1 MTTATISDQFFAASE
16 KFHQARNAYA
26 AERAALQELEQ
37 ELLKYTEDYQTLQE
51 QAHNVGDGNWRVFN
65 GTLSAAKRG
74 VSPCYWVYV
83 CNTLSGDGVS
93 FEEASEAVAFL
104 AGHYLADKW
113 HQEMN
118 EKIEA
123 AQQQSDEDE
132 ASHLTQ
138 PE

>member
-1 MTTATISDQFFAASE
+1 MPTRQSAQPFRSWSNNCSSTPRIARHSQNKPITSATAPGGSSSAPSLRPKGAS
-16 KFHQARNAYA
+16 
-26 AERAALQELEQ
+26 ALL
-37 ELLKYTEDYQTLQE
+37 
-51 QAHNVGDGNWRVFN
+51 
-65 GTLSAAKRG
+65 
-74 VSPCYWVYV
+74 YWVYV
-83 CNTLSGDGVS
+83 CNTLSEDGVS
-93 FEEASEAVAFL
+93 FEEASEAVAFI
-104 AGHYLADKW
+104 AGHYLADEW